1 MIDDTIC
8 NKVLTLGCD
17 WHYPLGGVARV
28 LNSYNYYIYK
38 NFKFIKTTKNA
49 SSFVKICAFVYAVIS
64 LILYCVFSD
73 IKIVHIHGSSYNSF
87 RRKSVL
93 IRVSK
98 FFGKKVVYHIH
109 GGEYHVFYRK
119 NEKRV
124 KEILRMVDA
133 IITLSNSWKDFFVNE
148 VGCENVF
155 IIPNIT
161 PFCPPQM
168 NSEFREIKNVVFI
181 GTLCRNKGVYDIVQ
195 MCIDYQ
201 NFLRNRI
208 MIYLCGSGEVNEVQ
222 SLVGDHN
229 LSDIITCTG
238 TVDYAQISKM
248 LEKCDVYI
256 LPSYNEGL
264 PISILEAMSHSIP
277 IISTPVGGIPEVVTN
292 GVNGYLITPGD
303 TEQLYHAIET
313 IIADDNI
320 RKRMGEASYS
330 RVTAHFP
337 DSVSLKLEDIYKN
350 LLEINN

>member
-1 MIDDTIC
+1 MIEKDRC
-8 NKVLTLGCD
+8 KKVLTIGCE
-17 WHYPLGGVARV
+17 WETPLGGVARV
-28 LNSYNYYIYK
+28 LNSYSKYIYSD
-38 NFKFIKTTKNA
+38 FKFIKTTKDGN
-49 SSFVKICAFVYAVIS
+49 SLIKHVTFIYALIS
-64 LILYCVFSD
+64 LIYYCLFSEVE
-73 IKIVHIHGSSYNSF
+73 IIHIHGSSYNSF

-93 IRVSK
+93 IRVAK
-98 FFGKKVVYHIH
+98 FFDKKVVYHIH
-109 GGEYHVFYRK
+109 GAEYHVFYRK
-119 NEKRV
+119 NV
-124 KEILRMVDA
+124 KKVRAILSMVDV

-148 VGCENVF
+148 VGCEKVF
-155 IIPNIT
+155 IVPNIT
-161 PFCPPQM
+161 PFCLPQM
-168 NSEFREIKNVVFI
+168 NSELRKIKNIVFI
-181 GTLCRNKGVYDIVQ
+181 GTLCRRKGVYDIVQ